1 MIQGQPSVGVVGEDE
16 GQIIDCLKH
25 IRCCNC
31 CFDVLWPSPQFL
43 TLFRVVQAPALT
55 KARVGKREMVV
66 AQSARVAE
74 LEHANSR
81 LLAGLEQSRLA
92 LVKAKTLQNSFSVD
106 YGKLEEEYVGLCATV
121 DTLGQKKAKVVA
133 AYKTEVATIRAKFQE
148 YCVHHRKK
156 LHEFQTN
163 LEGAMNEIGV

>member
-25 IRCCNC
+25 IRCYNC
-31 CFDVLWPSPQFL
+31 CFDVLWPLPQFL

-55 KARVGKREMVV
+55 KARVGKREMVA

-106 YGKLEEEYVGLCATV
+106 YGKLEEEYVGLRATV
-121 DTLGQKKAKVVA
+121 DTLGQKKP
-133 AYKTEVATIRAKFQE
+133 
-148 YCVHHRKK
+148 K
-156 LHEFQTN
+156 LLLLTKPKLQLFVQNFKSIVCIIARSFTSFRLTWRER
-163 LEGAMNEIGV
+163 